1 MKKNTRTYILFFILA
16 SLFLYVFFTGRINP
30 KFSLFEKRINNLT
43 AAELHA
49 KGLKLHAEG
58 KYQEAIDTW
67 QKELRIN
74 PNNPNTINNIGIA
87 YTAMEEFD
95 IASQYSIEAI
105 ELDPKFAHA
114 YYSLSRD
121 YFMLG
126 KYEEASSN
134 AAKAIE
140 LGWINADVY
149 FTIARAQA
157 HLKNYESAI
166 EAYKKTLD
174 HDPKYPLTH
183 IELGYN
189 YRAAGK
195 LDLAEA
201 EFERELTVENGAT
214 AAAELALA
222 ETQAEKAAGDKDKL
236 FQAAIDF
243 QKYDDN
249 NKVLRKKE
257 AVLQEILTI
266 DQQYP
271 QAHYQLARLYERW
284 DFFLSARDELL
295 LELKYHPDSEN
306 AASRLANLNAK
317 IEERLVLNSGKM
329 RFPIKAVVAAAKT
342 NIFENSY
349 ESKSICDEGDVLTI
363 TGIYG
368 KKVNRLIFTGQ
379 TDNKRRSGKKI
390 PRTFDYDVLY
400 TVKGGGLVR
409 AVDVILE
416 HYIKNPALISPS
428 GKITIVKSPIGP
440 DEPSTEQ
447 SNKATSPKSTI
458 ALWLKNDKG
467 HFIPLA
473 DINEAKIAINKAIK
487 FSPDE
492 EHLFIVPSAALISA
506 QGEPEW
512 EKNETSRLTSPFLL
526 EDIVLLRGVGEN
538 DAVYVFDLNTFT
550 RKKFIDVSDGI
561 RVGNNRADVRVVWNP
576 VKFENG
582 IFTADFIRRN
592 PRPANP
598 KAPCMLI
605 VVKADKSGKILSKEI
620 MENDECVGL

>member
-16 SLFLYVFFTGRINP
+16 SLFFYVFFAGRINP
-30 KFSLFEKRINNLT
+30 KFAIFEKRINNMT

-49 KGLKLHAEG
+49 EGLKLHAEG

-67 QKELRIN
+67 QKELLIN
-74 PNNPNTINNIGIA
+74 HNYPNTINNIGIE
-87 YTAMEEFD
+87 YTAMGDFD
-95 IASQYSIEAI
+95 MASQYNIKAI
-105 ELDPKFAHA
+105 ELDPGFAHA
-114 YYSLSRD
+114 YYSLSRN

-174 HDPKYPLTH
+174 HDPKYPLAH

-201 EFERELTVENGAT
+201 EFEQELKVKNGAT

-236 FQAAIDF
+236 FQAALGF

-249 NKVLRKKE
+249 YKVLRKKE
-257 AVLQEILTI
+257 TVLQEILTI
-266 DQQYP
+266 DPQYP

-284 DFFLSARDELL
+284 DLFLSARDELL
-295 LELKYHPDSEN
+295 LELEYHPDSEN

-317 IEERLVLNSGKM
+317 IEERLARNFSKM
-329 RFPIKAVVAAAKT
+329 RFPMKAVVAGAET
-342 NIFENSY
+342 NIFEDSY
-349 ESKSICDEGDVLTI
+349 KSKSICNESDVLTL

-379 TDNKRRSGKKI
+379 TDKRRSSKRI

-428 GKITIVKSPIGP
+428 GKITIVKNPIGP
-440 DEPSTEQ
+440 DEPSDKT
-447 SNKATSPKSTI
+447 TSPKSTI
-458 ALWLKNDKG
+458 ALWLKNDTG
-467 HFIPLA
+467 HFIHLA
-473 DINEAKIAINKAIK
+473 DINETKIAINKAVR

-492 EHLFIVPSAALISA
+492 KHLFIVPSASLMSA

-512 EKNETSRLTSPFLL
+512 EDETSRLTSPFSLD
-526 EDIVLLRGVGEN
+526 DIVLLRGFGEN
-538 DAVYVFDLNTFT
+538 DAVYVFDLNIFT
-550 RKKFIDVSDGI
+550 LKKFIDISDGI
-561 RVGNNRADVRVVWNP
+561 RVGSNRADIFVKWNP
-576 VKFENG
+576 VKFENN

-598 KAPCMLI
+598 EAPCMLI
-605 VVKADKSGKILSKEI
+605 VVKADESGKILGKEI
-620 MENDECVGL
+620 KETDECVGL